1 MIVAIIVV
9 VVVIIIIIIL
19 ILILILVMMVV
30 VVVRVRVR
38 VFVHFCRIALM
49 LDVQFTRATR
59 VGHQVTGSILK
70 LLPSIWT
77 TKDTYFS
84 A

>member
-1 MIVAIIVV
+1 MYYMLLYVV
-9 VVVIIIIIIL
+9 TVDIIIDDDDDDRHPHHHHHPHPHPHPGDDDGGGSQGQGL
-19 ILILILVMMVV
+19 CSFLPHC
-30 VVVRVRVR
+30 
-38 VFVHFCRIALM
+38 F
-49 LDVQFTRATR
+49 DV
-59 VGHQVTGSILK
+59 GQVTGSILK